1 MVYLLGFGACVSFYF
16 MYRNKHKISFELL
29 KYYTYLDEYFSQYC
43 NTHESLFLYPSADSN
58 ILCETS
64 NLQTALI
71 NINQSKFDFFIIKD
85 HLVSKREGKNNK
97 KSKTFFS
104 IFKIDSSFSLNSD
117 IYDLMVSK
125 LQNKEENIVNNTDS
139 NNTDSNNIDSNN
151 TESNNTESNNTDS
164 NNSESNNS
172 NKLESQSDT
181 NLTIF
186 GLNRNIPIPKIELGV
201 KFQSFCEYVDNL
213 FFKNKIILFD
223 QIEWNAPIIASSINI
238 IDKNNIYTFREY
250 DITSF
255 MLSILRKDEITYLDN
270 SVKNKKLWIYIFN
283 YLYKEKNIFIPC
295 LLKDIENYE
304 LSWTIIL
311 DDCSILEGT
320 DIKID
325 LSNI

>member
-1 MVYLLGFGACVSFYF
+1 
-16 MYRNKHKISFELL
+16 
-29 KYYTYLDEYFSQYC
+29 
-43 NTHESLFLYPSADSN
+43 
-58 ILCETS
+58 
-64 NLQTALI
+64 
-71 NINQSKFDFFIIKD
+71 
-85 HLVSKREGKNNK
+85 
-97 KSKTFFS
+97 
-104 IFKIDSSFSLNSD
+104 
-117 IYDLMVSK
+117 
-125 LQNKEENIVNNTDS
+125 
-139 NNTDSNNIDSNN
+139 
-151 TESNNTESNNTDS
+151 
-164 NNSESNNS
+164 ESNNS